1 MDPRRRHVEIRPD
14 EAPRT
19 PSCERPYIA
28 IRHPAY
34 PATAPP
40 LLQFRAVDRTWEGKK
55 AVHAFDHDTALI
67 ACGIVTGNTWPTGF
81 IGLKIPRR
89 NIYLKLMATKGE
101 VLRTHE
107 EYYYFV
113 SNRTGPDYK
122 YPVVPSFD
130 NWRFPHYNLPK
141 PWAEI
146 SISGLPPS
154 FDRLGGALGAIER
167 DLGGEKVND
176 HNALEVARLIPQK
189 HEKWFFINDMQI
201 YRRSPR
207 HDIPMDDLGNL
218 ICLRPE
224 KLKHFQHNMFTVVPR
239 KTRPDEVG
247 PLVLRCLSPGEND
260 ELVTL
265 YHLRSAGCIIDMSKE
280 YLFARFAML
289 MFRSDTM
296 PFFTGEGETAVRMED
311 PRITWQRTVMR
322 QDGSSKES
330 AIEIRE
336 DYSSQTPEASVNPN
350 KRKRSESS
358 EGNAAKRHDS
368 GEGK

>member
-1 MDPRRRHVEIRPD
+1 MDPQRRHVEVRPD
-14 EAPRT
+14 EAPR
-19 PSCERPYIA
+19 PASSERPYIV

-34 PATAPP
+34 PTTAPP
-40 LLQFRAVDRTWEGKK
+40 LLQFRAVDRTWEGVK
-55 AVHAFDHDTALI
+55 AVPAYDHDTALI
-67 ACGIVTGNTWPTGF
+67 ACGIVTGNTWPNGY
-81 IGLKIPRR
+81 IGLKIPKR
-89 NIYLKLMATKGE
+89 NLYVKLMATKGE

-113 SNRTGPDYK
+113 SDRASLDYQ

-130 NWRFPHYNLPK
+130 NWRFPHKNLPK

-146 SISGLPPS
+146 SISGLPPN
-154 FDRLGGALGAIER
+154 FDRLGGAVGAIER
-167 DLGGEKVND
+167 DLGGEQVTDRNR
-176 HNALEVARLIPQK
+176 LEVARLIP
-189 HEKWFFINDMQI
+189 EKYENWFFMNNMQI
-201 YRRSPR
+201 YRRSPK
-207 HDIPMDDLGNL
+207 HELPMDDLGNL

-224 KLKHFQHNMFTVVPR
+224 KLKHFQHFQFTVVPR
-239 KTRPDEVG
+239 KKRPDEVG
-247 PLVLRCLSPGEND
+247 PLVLRCLSPGEGD

-265 YHLRSAGCIIDMSKE
+265 YHNRSAGCIVDMSKE

-296 PFFTGEGETAVRMED
+296 PFFTGDGETAMRMED
-311 PRITWQRTVMR
+311 PRVTRQRTVMR
-322 QDGSSKES
+322 QDGSTQDS
-330 AIEIRE
+330 AIEIKE
-336 DYSSQTPEASVNPN
+336 DCSQTPEASGNPN

>member
-1 MDPRRRHVEIRPD
+1 MDPQRRHVEVRPD
-14 EAPRT
+14 EAPR
-19 PSCERPYIA
+19 PASSERPYIV

-40 LLQFRAVDRTWEGKK
+40 LLQFRAVDRTWEGVK

-67 ACGIVTGNTWPTGF
+67 ACGIVTGNTWPNGY

-89 NIYLKLMATKGE
+89 NVYLKLMATKGE

-113 SNRTGPDYK
+113 GDRTSPDYK

-130 NWRFPHYNLPK
+130 NWRFPHKNLPK

-146 SISGLPPS
+146 SISGLPPN
-154 FDRLGGALGAIER
+154 FDRLGGAVGAIER
-167 DLGGEKVND
+167 DLGGQKVTDRNK
-176 HNALEVARLIPQK
+176 LEVARLIPEK
-189 HEKWFFINDMQI
+189 HEKWFFLNDMQI

-207 HDIPMDDLGNL
+207 HDLPMDDLGNL
-218 ICLRPE
+218 ICLHPE
-224 KLKHFQHNMFTVVPR
+224 KLKHFQHCQFTVVPR
-239 KTRPDEVG
+239 KKLPNEVG
-247 PLVLRCLSPGEND
+247 PLVLRCLSPGEGD

-265 YHLRSAGCIIDMSKE
+265 YHNRSAGCIIDMSKE

-296 PFFTGEGETAVRMED
+296 PFFTGEGETAVRLED

-322 QDGSSKES
+322 QDGSTKDS
-330 AIEIRE
+330 AIEIKE
-336 DYSSQTPEASVNPN
+336 DYSQTPEASINPN
-350 KRKRSESS
+350 KRKRSDSS